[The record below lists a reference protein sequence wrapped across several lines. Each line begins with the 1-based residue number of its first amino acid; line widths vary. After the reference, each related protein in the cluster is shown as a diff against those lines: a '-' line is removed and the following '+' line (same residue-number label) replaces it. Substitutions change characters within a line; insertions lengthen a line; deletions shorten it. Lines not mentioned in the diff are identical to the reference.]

1 MENNTQQFSF
11 KVDADSAGKR
21 IDVFCLDALK
31 GEGIETSRQYVQQLM
46 KEGRVKVG
54 GTAHKAHFKVK
65 NADLVEI
72 SYAGKPARELIAEE
86 IPLNIMYE
94 DKDVIVINKPS
105 GLVVHPAP
113 GNYEGT
119 LVNALLFRYPDGL
132 SRINPLRPGIV
143 HRLDKETSG
152 VMLAARNDNAHI
164 ALARQFSR
172 HTISRKYVAV
182 VGGKVEFDEGL
193 IDLPIGRDKN
203 NFRKMKAGFLD
214 NTRPAQTRYRTL
226 KRTASYSVLEISPK
240 TGRTHQI
247 RVHLAHMG
255 HPVLG
260 DKKYG
265 SHNTGIRLMLH
276 ARYIGF
282 NHPRTGEFLEFDSA
296 LPEEFSQFINK

>member
-1 MENNTQQFSF
+1 MENNTQRFEFEVSE
-11 KVDADSAGKR
+11 DTAGKR
-21 IDVFCLDALK
+21 IDVFCLDALRSK
-31 GEGIETSRQYVQQLM
+31 GIETSRQYVQQLM
-46 KEGRVKVG
+46 KAGKVKAG
-54 GTAHKAHFKVK
+54 GVAQKPHYKVK
-65 NADLVEI
+65 NSDRVEVDY
-72 SYAGKPARELIAEE
+72 SSKPAMELTAAP
-86 IPLNIMYE
+86 IPLDIMHE
-94 DKDVIVINKPS
+94 DEDVIVINKPS

-152 VMLAARNDNAHI
+152 VMLVARNDNAHI

-226 KRTASYSVLEISPK
+226 KRTVSYSVLEISPK